1 MPELRVEHSVHRM
14 LGLVRSSDDYFLSIE
29 FDHLSDFSHR
39 SILAIIA
46 TTSNGA
52 RIMIALED
60 ASLYGKT
67 ADDIVEPLK
76 KNLDQFPKAKINSII
91 SDSASSC
98 KKAREEL
105 TKDPD
110 FQHIIQHRC
119 LAHLLHSMGDKFSED
134 PVISIKIGSN

>member
-60 ASLYGKT
+60 ASLYGKI

-98 KKAREEL
+98 KRAREEL